1 MTAGT
6 AQTSVTPAIQ
16 GGACVLE
23 ENLRDLNVKIGN
35 TFLGLGTALQSISA
49 RSREI
54 TTLSRSTVALTA
66 TKDSE
71 QMVKTLH
78 TVLSDTERVLDLT
91 DTSNRQLR
99 EILCCLQR
107 ARLSLAA
114 LAQLPDVL
122 NAVRILWTIEGGRL
136 QDTAVDVSSLAADI
150 AALKQEVESNVNGMV
165 DEATRL
171 TDLVVS
177 GAQRLRIT
185 EMQEREEATGLIQY
199 ARSVVGALQA
209 KAESSQKAASRIE
222 EQYVAIR
229 DAIDKIVLLLQSED
243 IARQRMEHIA
253 KALQQASLASES
265 GELAEQYVTV
275 LALQRSQLLDV
286 RDFLVTSICSIA
298 DSLRSLVP
306 RVEAL
311 THETA
316 ALASETDESGRS
328 LKTDIE
334 QGLVAVSSVLEPLSV
349 SARAVVT
356 TVDNVVPALAGMA
369 KSAQILSGVE
379 KSIRIIAINAAIK
392 TSQVGEQ
399 GESIGI
405 LARKLQN
412 ANAQSEGQTRGF
424 LEALQGIEHAL
435 ALIAKHGIDKESR
448 LLDTAAV
455 RVVHAE
461 INSLLSV
468 VLQAGRDLAAQ
479 LGSLLAMSQELR
491 DEIEGACRVASQ
503 AAETTE
509 KFDSVM
515 SILDGSLAQAGG
527 PISSELPRASKEAAA
542 ALATTYSME
551 SQRKVHRTVV
561 GSSLDEST
569 PGAANENSDLGDN
582 VELF

>member
-1 MTAGT
+1 
-6 AQTSVTPAIQ
+6 
-16 GGACVLE
+16 
-23 ENLRDLNVKIGN
+23 
-35 TFLGLGTALQSISA
+35 
-49 RSREI
+49 
-54 TTLSRSTVALTA
+54 
-66 TKDSE
+66 
-71 QMVKTLH
+71 
-78 TVLSDTERVLDLT
+78 
-91 DTSNRQLR
+91 
-99 EILCCLQR
+99 
-107 ARLSLAA
+107 
-114 LAQLPDVL
+114 
-122 NAVRILWTIEGGRL
+122 
-136 QDTAVDVSSLAADI
+136 
-150 AALKQEVESNVNGMV
+150 
-165 DEATRL
+165 
-171 TDLVVS
+171 
-177 GAQRLRIT
+177 
-185 EMQEREEATGLIQY
+185 
-199 ARSVVGALQA
+199 
-209 KAESSQKAASRIE
+209 
-222 EQYVAIR
+222 
-229 DAIDKIVLLLQSED
+229 
-243 IARQRMEHIA
+243 MEHIA
-253 KALQQASLASES
+253 KALQQASLALEA
-265 GELAEQYVTV
+265 GELTENYSTV

-286 RDFLVTSICSIA
+286 RDFLVTSIGSIA

-424 LEALQGIEHAL
+424 LEALQGIEHGL

-461 INSLLSV
+461 IISLLSI

-515 SILDGSLAQAGG
+515 KILDGSLAQFGG
-527 PISSELPRASKEAAA
+527 PTPAELPRASKEAAA

-561 GSSLDEST
+561 GTSLDEST